1 MEQKSVVMFFWP
13 EAILLLL
20 GVGELM
26 RNSSRSKGGAII
38 QGAVVAG
45 VVFVFSEGAV
55 YQRLW
60 LSMWWLAPVVASGL
74 IGLGKFFRVGG
85 VMAGLLLVYAAVT
98 NFYDLNKRPDFW
110 LDNRPLAFEY
120 WFGEISQLDYRGKIV
135 VTNRIGNSEDYCRYF
150 LGKSCD
156 GRFEFRSFE
165 WSEDNDQIGLYAGF
179 TGEYVGKRFKN
190 DFESNWEDRLSGMG
204 ARLVAKKN
212 LRDTVAYQFG
222 NDIGLVIKQ

>member
-60 LSMWWLAPVVASGL
+60 LSM
-74 IGLGKFFRVGG
+74 
-85 VMAGLLLVYAAVT
+85 
-98 NFYDLNKRPDFW
+98 
-110 LDNRPLAFEY
+110 
-120 WFGEISQLDYRGKIV
+120 
-135 VTNRIGNSEDYCRYF
+135 
-150 LGKSCD
+150 
-156 GRFEFRSFE
+156 
-165 WSEDNDQIGLYAGF
+165 
-179 TGEYVGKRFKN
+179 
-190 DFESNWEDRLSGMG
+190 
-204 ARLVAKKN
+204 
-212 LRDTVAYQFG
+212 
-222 NDIGLVIKQ
+222 